1 MPHKIVMLNCQSN
14 MKRIWLLVLG
24 CLIACIALAATV
36 FADLDKGMKA
46 YENKDFKTAF
56 SEFKKAAELGDARSQ
71 YMLAVMYDNGEG
83 TPVNKAEA
91 LKWYKKAAD
100 QGDAAAQHNLTVMYY
115 NGEGTPVNKA
125 EAFKWYKKAA
135 EQGEANAQNNL
146 AFMYNKGEG
155 TPVNKAEALKWYNK
169 AAEQGFELAK
179 EALKKIQ

>member
-1 MPHKIVMLNCQSN
+1 
-14 MKRIWLLVLG
+14 
-24 CLIACIALAATV
+24 
-36 FADLDKGMKA
+36 
-46 YENKDFKTAF
+46 
-56 SEFKKAAELGDARSQ
+56 
-71 YMLAVMYDNGEG
+71 
-83 TPVNKAEA
+83 
-91 LKWYKKAAD
+91 
-100 QGDAAAQHNLTVMYY
+100 MYY